1 MQRAERCQN
10 VHDVQCGIPDCSV
23 RAVPEAETELAGMA
37 KELTA
42 VPRDRYSLRHQLTDA
57 DQRMSEVSA
66 AHDALQQEMM
76 ELTQEQRCVLT
87 KRHIEV
93 KRVHTRTRSSN
104 NLSNYKSCDGSSA
117 NS

>member
-1 MQRAERCQN
+1 
-10 VHDVQCGIPDCSV
+10 
-23 RAVPEAETELAGMA
+23 MA

-42 VPRDRYSLRHQLTDA
+42 VPRDHDSLRHQLTNA

-93 KRVHTRTRSSN
+93 KRVHALTRSSN
-104 NLSNYKSCDGSSA
+104 NRRNCKSCDGSPM